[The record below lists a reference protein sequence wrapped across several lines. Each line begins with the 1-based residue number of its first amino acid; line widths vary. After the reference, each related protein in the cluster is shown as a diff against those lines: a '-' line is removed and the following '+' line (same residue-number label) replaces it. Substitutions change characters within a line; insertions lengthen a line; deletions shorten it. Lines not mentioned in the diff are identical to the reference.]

1 MSARISPAPD
11 FEALR
16 REILSLHQDLIH
28 AHLEGNADSLVEGQ
42 SEGFLSVSAGEIRR
56 PTVEETREKLGT
68 YLRNSTFT
76 EYRYVC
82 EPIVNLSQDGSLAW
96 SVAQVK
102 VAGTRRTEDGS
113 LRPLDFVCA
122 WVTVFERRDD
132 RWVRVAEVST
142 FA

>member
-1 MSARISPAPD
+1 MSSAPD
-11 FEALR
+11 LAALR
-16 REILSLHQDLIH
+16 QEILSLHQGFID
-28 AHLEGNADSLVEGQ
+28 AHLAENADFLVEGQ
-42 SEGFLSVSAGEIRR
+42 SESFLSVSAGEIRR

-68 YLRNSTFT
+68 YLRNSTFP

-82 EPIVNLSQDGSLAW
+82 EPIVNLSQDGSMAW

-102 VAGTRRTEDGS
+102 VAGTRRAEDGS

-132 RWVRVAEVST
+132 RWVRLAEVST